1 LSLREAFRRLYRDA
15 DVMACFSAGNIEH
28 VASLGIGT
36 HVMADHDES
45 GRGEEAAIRT
55 GLPYA
60 MPSRVG
66 DDANDLHR
74 EAGIDAVIELV
85 GRRMT

>member
-45 GRGEEAAIRT
+45 GAGEQAAAAT

-60 MPSRVG
+60 MPADEG
-66 DDANDLHR
+66 MDANDVHGRDGL
-74 EAGIDAVIELV
+74 EAVVELV
-85 GRRMT
+85 MRRT